1 VESNVIP
8 WRPDPESVV
17 STEAGWTSRTLTD
30 PQDVLDLPAFGL
42 TCRIADLYKGTPL
55 RRRAT
60 RG

>member
-1 VESNVIP
+1 M
-8 WRPDPESVV
+8 